1 MLQQSMA
8 IEYAMAPAARLSR
21 NEASALAGW
30 IDESYRPLAGLV
42 DTSQGEVTPEGLMS
56 CWRRSGRLL
65 ISAAHSEHPVL
76 TPEQNVRFRAVHD
89 HHHLL
94 TAAGFGWAGEKAA
107 YDLAC
112 ATAPEMIHWVLRSEI
127 LLQAAYKL
135 ETGLFAKQKLVR
147 S

>member
-8 IEYAMAPAARLSR
+8 IEYAMAPAAQLST
-21 NEASALAGW
+21 NEASALIGW
-30 IDESYRPLAGLV
+30 IEDSYRPLVGHV
-42 DTSQGEVTPEGLMS
+42 DISQGEVTPEDFILY
-56 CWRRSGRLL
+56 WHRSGRLL
-65 ISAAHSEHPVL
+65 VSAANGEHPVL
-76 TPEQNVRFRAVHD
+76 TLEQNIQFRAVHD

-112 ATAPEMIHWVLRSEI
+112 ATAPEMIHWILRSEI

-147 S
+147 F